1 MDWGQLLELV
11 RSVFH
16 SSVLNKQTC
25 LNVICE
31 EVREKQRVRDDR
43 VTQRGLET
51 DSDCLL
57 QESVSLRSL
66 LSPWDSAVVEFQI
79 FLQLVDVMMLL
90 LNSMAQ
96 SSVPALFSLPVVVP
110 VVSSLCLSDWMH
122 KM

>member
-1 MDWGQLLELV
+1 M
-11 RSVFH
+11 
-16 SSVLNKQTC
+16 
-25 LNVICE
+25 
-31 EVREKQRVRDDR
+31 RDDR

-96 SSVPALFSLPVVVP
+96 SSVPALLSLPVVVP

>member
-16 SSVLNKQTC
+16 SSVLNKQT
-25 LNVICE
+25 LNAMCE
-31 EVREKQRVRDDR
+31 EVRAKQRVRDDR
-43 VTQRGLET
+43 VTQRGLQT
-51 DSDCLL
+51 DSGCLL

-96 SSVPALFSLPVVVP
+96 SSVPALLSLPVVVP